1 MWADNTMQC
10 QSKGRNG
17 DGAVGD
23 CDLLYRDVIIYTL
36 SSDVIRIITKVSV
49 KSTIY

>member
-1 MWADNTMQC
+1 MWADNTMQG
-10 QSKGRNG
+10 QSKGRKG

-23 CDLLYRDVIIYTL
+23 CDLFYRDVIIYTF
-36 SSDVIRIITKVSV
+36 SSDVIRIIIRVSI